1 MIRPTA
7 ITLTIIKS
15 AKLKNGKHKL
25 FFQYYAEGKRSY
37 FSTGVELNFKD
48 WNAAKTKVKLTSPDY
63 LMLNTKI
70 KMWKSRIDEI
80 LTEEPYVAFDDFKIR
95 LNVKKK
101 VTTLMYYFTLAIK
114 NLEKNGKH
122 RQSTIGNYSKVLH
135 KCQKAWPA
143 DISIAAFHQKEMDTY
158 YRYCISIGNQPNTIN
173 RNIKTIKTILRL
185 AESDGV
191 KVDSNALR
199 YKLTN
204 TRTTRIFLSTDEV
217 DSLYEFYT
225 DTKVDRY
232 KRTLKMFLIGCYT
245 GLRYGDI
252 VTLTLDNVE
261 DGTITK
267 RMNKSGILKTVKIPV
282 VSRAKE
288 LLSEYP
294 FIEKVSNQKCNVYLK
309 EIAVLLGI
317 KKHVVFHSSRHTFAT
332 LALNQ
337 GIPVEVVSE
346 VLGHSDIRTTQVYA
360 KIVETT
366 VMEQMQKFK

>member
-1 MIRPTA
+1 
-7 ITLTIIKS
+7 
-15 AKLKNGKHKL
+15 
-25 FFQYYAEGKRSY
+25 
-37 FSTGVELNFKD
+37 
-48 WNAAKTKVKLTSPDY
+48 
-63 LMLNTKI
+63 
-70 KMWKSRIDEI
+70 
-80 LTEEPYVAFDDFKIR
+80 
-95 LNVKKK
+95 
-101 VTTLMYYFTLAIK
+101 
-114 NLEKNGKH
+114 
-122 RQSTIGNYSKVLH
+122 
-135 KCQKAWPA
+135 
-143 DISIAAFHQKEMDTY
+143 
-158 YRYCISIGNQPNTIN
+158 
-173 RNIKTIKTILRL
+173 
-185 AESDGV
+185 
-191 KVDSNALR
+191 
-199 YKLTN
+199 
-204 TRTTRIFLSTDEV
+204 
-217 DSLYEFYT
+217 
-225 DTKVDRY
+225 
-232 KRTLKMFLIGCYT
+232 MFLIGCYT

-360 KIVETT
+360 KMVETT